1 MHARGKA
8 VEGGTSYSR
17 SRTTVVA
24 SVHRFLRSVGRIVLA
39 LLIVGGAGFGGLVI
53 ALRQPAIGG
62 LPFRG
67 GSRAE
72 AAALRRHVEFLTV
85 TVRPRSAAH
94 PENLDRAALYVA
106 ERFRAAG
113 GRTSMQPFRAR
124 GRRYANVIAEFGPVD
139 TNAPLLVVGAHY
151 DAFGETG
158 DLPGADDNASGTAG
172 LMELARLLGTRRLAA
187 PVMLV
192 AFTTEEPPFFGS
204 GQMGS
209 AVHADSLAA
218 KGRAVQGMICL
229 EMIGYFSAGQTWP
242 NSLFALLYPADGDFV
257 GVTGGWADRKL
268 TRTVK
273 RAIAGAGGIPV
284 RSFTGPRLTSDAS
297 DQRNYWS
304 RGWNAVMITDTAFL
318 RNPNYHTAGDTART
332 LDYQRMARVV
342 DGVLNAVVWL
352 RAGE

>member
-1 MHARGKA
+1 
-8 VEGGTSYSR
+8 
-17 SRTTVVA
+17 VA
-24 SVHRFLRSVGRIVLA
+24 SVLRFLRSLGRIVLA
-39 LLIVGGAGFGGLVI
+39 LLIVGGAGFGCLAI
-53 ALRQPAIGG
+53 ALRQPIIGN

-72 AAALRRHVEFLTV
+72 TAALRSHVEFLTV
-85 TVRPRSAAH
+85 AARPRSASH
-94 PENLDRAALYVA
+94 PENLDRAASYIA

-124 GRRYANVIAEFGPVD
+124 GRRYANVMAEFGPAD
-139 TNAPLLVVGAHY
+139 ANAPLLVVGAHY

-158 DLPGADDNASGTAG
+158 ELPGADDNASGTAG
-172 LMELARLLGTRRLAA
+172 LIELARLLGTRKLAA

-204 GQMGS
+204 EQMGS
-209 AVHADSLAA
+209 AVHAASLLAT
-218 KGRAVQGMICL
+218 GRPVRGMICL

-242 NSLFALLYPADGDFV
+242 NLLFALIYPANGDFV

-268 TRTVK
+268 TRIVK
-273 RAIAGAGGIPV
+273 RGIAGAGGIPV
-284 RSFTGPRLTSDAS
+284 LSFTGPRLTSDAS

-304 RGWNAVMITDTAFL
+304 RGWSAVMITDTAFL
-318 RNPNYHTAGDTART
+318 RNPNYHTAGDTAET
-332 LDYQRMARVV
+332 LDYEKMARVV

-352 RAGE
+352 RASDRRSE